1 MAKKKKKAAKA
12 PVRAAK
18 AAPAAPAGAYCPS
31 GKCGPGCFFA
41 SIGASALMAIGL
53 FLIVNGVLLQ
63 SNATPMLTTSLWY
76 LGGFLLV
83 IFGKCILCKACM
95 KCWPR

>member
-12 PVRAAK
+12 APK
-18 AAPAAPAGAYCPS
+18 AMAAYCPP

-63 SNATPMLTTSLWY
+63 SKATPMLTTSLWY
-76 LGGFLLV
+76 LGGFLLI